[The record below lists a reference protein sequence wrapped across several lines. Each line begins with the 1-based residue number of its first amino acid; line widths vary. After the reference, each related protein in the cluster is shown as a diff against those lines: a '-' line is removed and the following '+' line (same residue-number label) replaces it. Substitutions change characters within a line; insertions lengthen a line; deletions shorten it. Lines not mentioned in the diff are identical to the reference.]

1 MNKCFLD
8 IRRDFKKQEKEEEG
22 EVKEEEGQRDESP
35 NFYDKPP
42 AESLSGKV
50 AHNLEGVLIEH
61 VQPREKGRGGRVW
74 NPPAKLVSGCW
85 RL

>member
-1 MNKCFLD
+1 MID
-8 IRRDFKKQEKEEEG
+8 RRDFKKQEKEEEG
-22 EVKEEEGQRDESP
+22 GVKEEEVQREKSP
-35 NFYDKPP
+35 NFYYKPP

-61 VQPREKGRGGRVW
+61 FQPRQEGRGGRVW
-74 NPPAKLVSGCW
+74 NPPAKLVSGSW